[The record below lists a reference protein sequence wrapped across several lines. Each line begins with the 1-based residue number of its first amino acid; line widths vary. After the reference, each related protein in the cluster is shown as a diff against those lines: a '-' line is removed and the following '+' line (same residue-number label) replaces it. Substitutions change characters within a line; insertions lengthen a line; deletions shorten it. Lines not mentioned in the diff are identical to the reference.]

1 MQAEI
6 ATGSE
11 AHINHLNNIA
21 MSDNL
26 IEGYT
31 EQELLRCADHDVAE
45 KTKES
50 VVFDQAAEDRIPR
63 FQISGK
69 KVLVTW

>member
-1 MQAEI
+1 
-6 ATGSE
+6 
-11 AHINHLNNIA
+11 

-31 EQELLRCADHDVAE
+31 EQELLRCADHDIAE

-69 KVLVTW
+69 EVLVTW